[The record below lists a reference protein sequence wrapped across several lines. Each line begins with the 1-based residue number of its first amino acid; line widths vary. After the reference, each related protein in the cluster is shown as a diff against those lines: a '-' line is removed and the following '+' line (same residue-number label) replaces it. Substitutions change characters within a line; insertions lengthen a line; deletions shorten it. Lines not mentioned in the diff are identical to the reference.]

1 MTGVPMLERREPPPA
16 VRAESGPAGRSGGH
30 DSTAGIGQLV
40 RLVLRRDRM
49 RIAMWCTAI
58 VGLIVV
64 TAASITGLYHTPA
77 ELETYGRLVRGN
89 SALIVQSGPGYGLD
103 NPTTGAVM
111 MNEVAIW
118 TIIGVSLMSVFM
130 TIRHTRTEEESERA
144 ELIRAAPVGRHA
156 PLAAALIAVA
166 IADAVV
172 AIGSALALVAYGLP
186 LSGSVAFGVS
196 IFGAGLVFA
205 GVALVAAQVASGS
218 RAALALGGAVL
229 GLSFVFRAVGD
240 VGNGVLSWVS
250 PIGWAQA
257 IRSYADER
265 WWVIALPVLATTGLV
280 AAAVALQDR
289 RDFGAGLVPQRPGP
303 AAAGPGLASPF
314 GLAVRLQRASVIGW
328 AIGIGL
334 ISFFYGIVADQA
346 ESMIQDNPDLADFF
360 AQLGGAS
367 ITDAF
372 LSTSVLILALIGT
385 GFTISSVLRL
395 RSEELAGRTDA
406 LLATAVS
413 RRRLALSHLVVAAV
427 GTTVIMVTAGL
438 SIGLGFA
445 LVSGD
450 ASQIGRLLAAALV
463 MVPAMLVIA
472 GGTFALF
479 GLVPRWSLV
488 IWGFYAWVMVAGML
502 ATVLRL
508 PDWTLDLSPFQHV
521 PALPAASMSWMPVTV
536 LLVVALALVVVG
548 LLALDRRDMS

>member
-1 MTGVPMLERREPPPA
+1 M
-16 VRAESGPAGRSGGH
+16 RAESGSAGRSDGP

-40 RLVLRRDRM
+40 RLVLRRDRL
-49 RIAMWCTAI
+49 RIALWCTAI

-64 TAASITGLYHTPA
+64 TAASITGLYQTPA
-77 ELETYGRLVRGN
+77 ELENYGRLVRGN

-118 TIIGVSLMSVFM
+118 TIIGISLMSVFM

-156 PLAAALIAVA
+156 PLAAALIGVA

-172 AIGSALALVAYGLP
+172 ATGSALALVAYGLP
-186 LSGSVAFGVS
+186 LWGSIAFGMT

-205 GVALVAAQVASGS
+205 GVAAVAAQVASGS

-229 GLSFVFRAVGD
+229 GVSFVLRAVGD
-240 VGNGVLSWVS
+240 VGNGVLSWAS

-265 WWVIALPVLATTGLV
+265 WWVIALPILAATGLV

-303 AAAGPGLASPF
+303 AAAGPRLASPF
-314 GLAVRLQRASVIGW
+314 GLAVRLQRASVISW
-328 AIGIGL
+328 AIGVGL
-334 ISFFYGIVADQA
+334 ISFFYGIVADEA

-372 LSTSVLILALIGT
+372 LSTSVLILALIAT

-413 RRRLALSHLVVAAV
+413 RRRLAFSHLVVAVV
-427 GTTVIMVTAGL
+427 GTTVIMVTSGL

-450 ASQIGRLLAAALV
+450 ASQIGRLLAAAIV

-472 GGTFALF
+472 GGTFALV

-521 PALPAASMSWMPVTV
+521 PALPAASMSWTPGV
-536 LLVVALALVVVG
+536 LLLMSAAVLMAVG
-548 LLALDRRDMS
+548 FWALDRRDMS

>member
-1 MTGVPMLERREPPPA
+1 MTGVPTLERREPPPA

-30 DSTAGIGQLV
+30 DPTAGIGQLV
-40 RLVLRRDRM
+40 RLVLRRDRL

-64 TAASITGLYHTPA
+64 SAASITGLYRTPA
-77 ELETYGRLVRGN
+77 ELATYARLVRGN

-156 PLAAALIAVA
+156 PLAAALIGVA

-172 AIGSALALVAYGLP
+172 AIGSAVALIAYGLP
-186 LSGSVAFGVS
+186 LSGSIAFGVS

-205 GVALVAAQVASGS
+205 GVAVVAAQVASGS

-229 GLSFVFRAVGD
+229 GLSFVLRAVGD
-240 VGNGVLSWVS
+240 VGNGVLSWAS

-257 IRSYADER
+257 IRAYADER
-265 WWVIALPVLATTGLV
+265 WWVIALPVLAAAGLV
-280 AAAVALQDR
+280 VAALALQDR

-303 AAAGPGLASPF
+303 AAAGSWLASPF
-314 GLAVRLQRASVIGW
+314 GLAVRLQRASVISW
-328 AIGIGL
+328 AIGVGL
-334 ISFFYGIVADQA
+334 IAFFYGIVADEA
-346 ESMIQDNPDLADFF
+346 ESMIQDNPDLAEFF
-360 AQLGGAS
+360 AQLGAAS

-372 LSTSVLILALIGT
+372 LSTSVLILAFIAT

-406 LLATAVS
+406 LLATAVT
-413 RRRLALSHLVVAAV
+413 RRRLALSHLMVAVAGTV
-427 GTTVIMVTAGL
+427 GIMLITGL

-450 ASQIGRLLAAALV
+450 ASQIGRLLTAAIV

-479 GLVPRWSLV
+479 GLVPRWSLA

-502 ATVLRL
+502 ASVLQL

-536 LLVVALALVVVG
+536 LLVVALGLVAVG